1 MASSPRVLR
10 LAFAV
15 ALMLAVALAWYASPF
30 DTSAETNPPP
40 AQPTGLSTLAGDT
53 QVKLSWTDPDSLSID
68 KYQLWQ
74 HAQSETLTGAND
86 EFGFSVAVVGDI
98 AVVGM
103 PDDNAGTGDDPG
115 AAFVFSRSA
124 DVWTLKYNLKSNGA
138 VDDDGFG
145 TSVAFDGET
154 IVVGA
159 PFDDGKD
166 GDGND
171 VTEAGAAYVFT
182 KPAAG
187 WAGGTNTVDLTETA
201 KLTASDG
208 VGGVDGDEFGNSVA
222 VDGEIVVVGAYG
234 HGVTKGAAYVFAK
247 PGAGW
252 ADGNETATLTAS
264 SAAQGDYFGSSVAI
278 DGDIILV
285 GASGDD
291 SSRGSAFVFTKPT
304 TDANSDS
311 SIDWNDWGSLNPA
324 GKAALTATLTASDG
338 ADNDEF
344 GYSVAVDGD
353 TIVVGAPGN
362 QNTVDGSEVKTGAVY
377 VFTKPTTDANGDGS
391 IDWNDWGSLD
401 ADGKANL
408 TDKLTASDAAENDE
422 FGYSVAID
430 GDTIVVGAPY
440 HDYDDTDDDAN
451 DVSNS
456 GAAYVFTKPSDGWAD
471 GNETAT
477 LTASNGAAGD
487 YFGNSVAIDG
497 DTIVVGAETANAA
510 YVFDIVAW
518 DDIAEGGD
526 TSHIVRRLT
535 NDIEHTF
542 RVRAVD
548 GAEASDPSDYVSETP
563 KAAAYAPARPRNFSA
578 VRTGVGKVE
587 LTWDAHPYPL
597 TVTGYQYTSD
607 GSTWSDISGSDSST
621 ISHTVTGLS
630 AETTYTFAVRAVNS
644 SSAGSTESDSRLLKL
659 SEVPAAPDSFTAVK
673 GDRQVRLGW
682 RSPADFTISGYEYQQ
697 KTEGDFGDD
706 WKPIPGSRSGTA
718 FHIVTGLTNDTAYTF
733 RVRAVNATGASDP
746 SGEKSAKPEEA
757 SSAPVKPEG
766 FAARQTGIGQVELTW
781 EASSN
786 PLDVTGYEF
795 EQNSGSWTTIPNSDS
810 STVSHTITGLTQ
822 GVRYTFRVRA
832 VNSAGPTESDSE
844 SDSQSVTIVAKPTVT
859 RLIRRRSGRHPSGT
873 DLEPRQCVHHRVPA
887 VAVS

>member
-1 MASSPRVLR
+1 MASNPRVLR

-15 ALMLAVALAWYASPF
+15 ALMLAVALSWYASPF
-30 DTSAETNPPP
+30 DTSAQTNPP

-311 SIDWNDWGSLNPA
+311 SIDWNDWGSLN
-324 GKAALTATLTASDG
+324 
-338 ADNDEF
+338 
-344 GYSVAVDGD
+344 
-353 TIVVGAPGN
+353 
-362 QNTVDGSEVKTGAVY
+362 
-377 VFTKPTTDANGDGS
+377 
-391 IDWNDWGSLD
+391 
-401 ADGKANL
+401 
-408 TDKLTASDAAENDE
+408 
-422 FGYSVAID
+422 
-430 GDTIVVGAPY
+430 
-440 HDYDDTDDDAN
+440 
-451 DVSNS
+451 
-456 GAAYVFTKPSDGWAD
+456 
-471 GNETAT
+471 
-477 LTASNGAAGD
+477 
-487 YFGNSVAIDG
+487 
-497 DTIVVGAETANAA
+497 
-510 YVFDIVAW
+510 
-518 DDIAEGGD
+518 
-526 TSHIVRRLT
+526 
-535 NDIEHTF
+535 
-542 RVRAVD
+542 
-548 GAEASDPSDYVSETP
+548 
-563 KAAAYAPARPRNFSA
+563 
-578 VRTGVGKVE
+578 
-587 LTWDAHPYPL
+587 
-597 TVTGYQYTSD
+597 
-607 GSTWSDISGSDSST
+607 
-621 ISHTVTGLS
+621 
-630 AETTYTFAVRAVNS
+630 
-644 SSAGSTESDSRLLKL
+644 
-659 SEVPAAPDSFTAVK
+659 
-673 GDRQVRLGW
+673 
-682 RSPADFTISGYEYQQ
+682 
-697 KTEGDFGDD
+697 
-706 WKPIPGSRSGTA
+706 
-718 FHIVTGLTNDTAYTF
+718 
-733 RVRAVNATGASDP
+733 
-746 SGEKSAKPEEA
+746 
-757 SSAPVKPEG
+757 
-766 FAARQTGIGQVELTW
+766 
-781 EASSN
+781 
-786 PLDVTGYEF
+786 
-795 EQNSGSWTTIPNSDS
+795 
-810 STVSHTITGLTQ
+810 
-822 GVRYTFRVRA
+822 
-832 VNSAGPTESDSE
+832 
-844 SDSQSVTIVAKPTVT
+844 
-859 RLIRRRSGRHPSGT
+859 
-873 DLEPRQCVHHRVPA
+873 HR
-887 VAVS
+887 